1 MSKQPA
7 KTYELSAAKSNTDVA
22 IISETI
28 YTAPGMP
35 GSVGIRVIDCPSTG
49 FEVVYEDRT
58 QLINH
63 TRNNVAKAQIILQ
76 LTEAFTKFGH
86 QMPAAQA
93 IGTMA
98 ALIYEDY
105 GALRFRDIDHAF
117 TAQAKGQ
124 IKVDTTTYGQSINV
138 QTVLKIMKAY
148 SIKRNQWLERF
159 RSAERKRRK
168 EIDSSLIHTT
178 VPPVAASDSAVKGGT
193 TLIKGRIERLR
204 DRLGVSD
211 LAYIEEE

>member
-1 MSKQPA
+1 MTEQA
-7 KTYELSAAKSNTDVA
+7 KTYELSTAKSTTDVA

-35 GSVGIRVIDCPSTG
+35 GSVGVRVVDCPATG

-63 TRNNVAKAQIILQ
+63 TRIDIAKAQIILQ

-105 GALRFRDIDHAF
+105 GRLRFKDIDHAF
-117 TAQAKGQ
+117 TAQAKGE
-124 IKVDTTTYGQSINV
+124 IKVDTTTYGQAINV
-138 QTVLKIMKAY
+138 QTVLKILKAY

-168 EIDSSLIHTT
+168 ELDSVYFHTT
-178 VPPVAASDSAVKGGT
+178 VPPVAASESAVKGGT
-193 TLIKGRIERLR
+193 TLIQGRIERLR
-204 DRLGVSD
+204 DRLGVGD
-211 LAYIEEE
+211 MVYVEEE